1 MTFQYMIWRKDDKTE
16 HLVFNQKSLR
26 IVYPPSHNFY
36 RKPVQMAV
44 MAYEHRDWKMI
55 DNGAWKGDHID
66 KYMEAMRKMYPK
78 ALPTDAESK

>member
-1 MTFQYMIWRKDDKTE
+1 
-16 HLVFNQKSLR
+16 
-26 IVYPPSHNFY
+26 
-36 RKPVQMAV
+36 